1 MTLIGSYQIVTR
13 YFFNKPSTV
22 SEELLT
28 YSFTWMALLASAY
41 VFGKRDHMRMGFLAD
56 QLTGAPRKYLE
67 IGIDLLSFLL
77 AAVVMVYGGIAI
89 TKLTM
94 IQKTASLQVPMAY
107 IYVIVPVTGTLIMIF
122 SLMNAIDMAKE
133 EDLVFLCGH
142 YEGIDERV
150 LEEIVTDYVSIG
162 DYVLT
167 GGELPA
173 MVMMDSISRMV
184 PGVLSNQESG
194 ETESFAGNLLEYP
207 QYSRPEEWHGK
218 KVPEVLMSGH
228 HANIEKWRREQ
239 SIIRTARRR
248 PDLLKK
254 ADLTNKEWN
263 FVRQLKKQ
271 WKEEESKDENI

>member
-1 MTLIGSYQIVTR
+1 MEAMYKAKAGIMKGLGIVIIALFVFMTLIGSYQIVTR

-107 IYVIVPVTGTLIMIF
+107 IYVIVPVTGALIMIF
-122 SLMNAIDMAKE
+122 SLMNAIDVAHMEFKE
-133 EDLVFLCGH
+133 K
-142 YEGIDERV
+142 
-150 LEEIVTDYVSIG
+150 
-162 DYVLT
+162 
-167 GGELPA
+167 GE
-173 MVMMDSISRMV
+173 
-184 PGVLSNQESG
+184 
-194 ETESFAGNLLEYP
+194 
-207 QYSRPEEWHGK
+207 
-218 KVPEVLMSGH
+218 
-228 HANIEKWRREQ
+228 
-239 SIIRTARRR
+239 
-248 PDLLKK
+248 
-254 ADLTNKEWN
+254 
-263 FVRQLKKQ
+263 VRL
-271 WKEEESKDENI
+271 